1 MTAQQAPALQTPAL
15 QTPALQAPVQQA
27 ALGRDTGKRTA
38 ASGTHEAPVLEIS
51 GARLDEDEL
60 AALTAMIGQLAS
72 AEPVAGDGA
81 GTPGPW
87 DRTLQRR
94 RRLGLWGRPGP
105 DSWQHAAGLR

>member
-1 MTAQQAPALQTPAL
+1 MKADAAARGDLGDEGAEEAATPEPA
-15 QTPALQAPVQQA
+15 
-27 ALGRDTGKRTA
+27 R
-38 ASGTHEAPVLEIS
+38 LEVA

-60 AALTAMIGQLAS
+60 AALTALIGRLAS
-72 AEPVAGDGA
+72 AEPESGDGA
-81 GTPGPW
+81 GTTGPH